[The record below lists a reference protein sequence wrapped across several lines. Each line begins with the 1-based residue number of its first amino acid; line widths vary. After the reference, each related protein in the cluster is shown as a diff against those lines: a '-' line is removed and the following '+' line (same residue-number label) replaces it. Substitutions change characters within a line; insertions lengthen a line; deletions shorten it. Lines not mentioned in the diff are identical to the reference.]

1 MMNDTAFST
10 LRDPAPE
17 WAASGAKLGLA
28 LDVRFLA
35 NECSYEM
42 NQETLLGGVSPSFL
56 DVVPLNEPTF
66 VSANGLEKVKVA
78 HGVFSCQIQAP
89 ETQQYN
95 LNFFMDFVSVV

>member
-1 MMNDTAFST
+1 MYRILHSPY
-10 LRDPAPE
+10 DPAPE

-28 LDVRFLA
+28 LDIRFLA

-42 NQETLLGGVSPSFL
+42 NQETLLGGVPPSFL
-56 DVVPLNEPTF
+56 DVVPLNEPSF

-78 HGVFSCQIQAP
+78 PGVFSCQIQTP

-95 LNFFMDFVSVV
+95 LNFFMDFVSLV